1 MRSVCAGA
9 ATVALPS
16 TTKRAQTSRGGD
28 GLSACGAD
36 QVVWVG
42 AFRLVLT
49 RQRARRASTTAD
61 TTTMAAAQAPSAT
74 ALVIRTL
81 WHSGRMSSPVPPAK
95 AVAGSPMHWTRPP
108 GSTALTGATVA
119 AQHTSTPTAATPTI
133 VYLTAFGTSPRPTRP
148 TRNVAAISTTNH
160 SAYAIAIAFAG
171 PLMGSAAP
179 SA

>member
-81 WHSGRMSSPVPPAK
+81 WHSGRMLSLIHISE
-95 AVAGSPMHWTRPP
+95 
-108 GSTALTGATVA
+108 
-119 AQHTSTPTAATPTI
+119 
-133 VYLTAFGTSPRPTRP
+133 PTRRTP
-148 TRNVAAISTTNH
+148 I
-160 SAYAIAIAFAG
+160 
-171 PLMGSAAP
+171 
-179 SA
+179 